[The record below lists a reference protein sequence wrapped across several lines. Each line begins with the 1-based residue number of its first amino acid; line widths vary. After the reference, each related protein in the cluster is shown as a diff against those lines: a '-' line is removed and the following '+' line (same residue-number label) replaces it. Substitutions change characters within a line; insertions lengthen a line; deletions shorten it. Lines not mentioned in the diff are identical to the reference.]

1 MYSEYQGTTGSQIP
15 GEYSIC
21 IYNDIHSD
29 YEIYTFIVN
38 TISRYFTKNGILFR
52 PQHRSCSYQ
61 NILPVRIY
69 SFSLNIPHTHR
80 PIITLIR
87 LIHPKYRV
95 KNNFEAISKEKGSHN
110 IKIK

>member
-1 MYSEYQGTTGSQIP
+1 MYSEYQETTGSQIP

-38 TISRYFTKNGILFR
+38 TISRYFTKNGVLFR

-80 PIITLIR
+80 PIITLFIQNIE
-87 LIHPKYRV
+87 LKTILSQFPK
-95 KNNFEAISKEKGSHN
+95 KKEV
-110 IKIK
+110 IT